1 MQASVHTARTI
12 IQYVA
17 YVYPTA
23 YLRRHNYDIIII
35 NNKL

>member
-17 YVYPTA
+17 YGFKALFTQ
-23 YLRRHNYDIIII
+23 HYDCVGIIMT
-35 NNKL
+35 